1 MARQRDMLVI
11 PSLMKRGEIMARL
24 IVKFKNEADDFINL
38 EVDEFHED
46 GDYIK
51 AYLHNELI
59 VMVLSSEV
67 RIAYISQKAKET
79 R

>member
-1 MARQRDMLVI
+1 
-11 PSLMKRGEIMARL
+11 MARL

-59 VMVLSSEV
+59 AMVLSSEV

>member
-1 MARQRDMLVI
+1 
-11 PSLMKRGEIMARL
+11 MARL
-24 IVKFKNEADDFINL
+24 VVKFKDADDDFINL

-59 VMVLSSEV
+59 AMVLSSEV
-67 RIAYISQKAKET
+67 RIAYISQKSKEM

>member
-1 MARQRDMLVI
+1 
-11 PSLMKRGEIMARL
+11 MARL
-24 IVKFKNEADDFINL
+24 VVKFKNETDDFINL

-59 VMVLSSEV
+59 VMILSSEV
-67 RIAYISQKAKET
+67 RIAYLSQKAKET

>member
-1 MARQRDMLVI
+1 
-11 PSLMKRGEIMARL
+11 MARL

-59 VMVLSSEV
+59 AMVLSSEV
-67 RIAYISQKAKET
+67 RIAYISQKA
-79 R
+79 

>member
-1 MARQRDMLVI
+1 
-11 PSLMKRGEIMARL
+11 MARL
-24 IVKFKNEADDFINL
+24 IVKFKDETDDFINL

-59 VMVLSSEV
+59 AMVLSSEV
-67 RIAYISQKAKET
+67 RIAYVSQKAKET

>member
-1 MARQRDMLVI
+1 
-11 PSLMKRGEIMARL
+11 MARL
-24 IVKFKNEADDFINL
+24 VVKFKNETDDFINL

-46 GDYIK
+46 GEYIK

-67 RIAYISQKAKET
+67 RIAYLSQKAKET